1 MEVLDSFKI
10 KDDLE
15 VEIRMAEKKD
25 LDTIIEIESIC
36 FPKEEA
42 ATPKSFRERFE
53 VFPEN
58 FIVAELK
65 NEKKLIGFIDGCTT
79 DVPDLP
85 DILYEKAN
93 LHKKDGDYQTVFGI
107 DTLPDYRRQ
116 GVGEHLMKAL
126 INLSKK
132 LVKIK

>member
-15 VEIRMAEKKD
+15 VVIRMADKKD

-65 NEKKLIGFIDGCTT
+65 KEKKLIGFIDGCTT
-79 DVPDLP
+79 V
-85 DILYEKAN
+85 
-93 LHKKDGDYQTVFGI
+93 
-107 DTLPDYRRQ
+107 
-116 GVGEHLMKAL
+116 
-126 INLSKK
+126 
-132 LVKIK
+132 